1 MNDLVIA
8 IAATAG
14 PPMAT
19 LGMNVAPALALAV
32 LGLLV
37 LAALGAIIVL
47 VALDTRRQRRVPL
60 FRADI
65 TVEEQETLPPQSRL
79 TLLPGSVE
87 VRSSEPS

>member
-1 MNDLVIA
+1 VSR
-8 IAATAG
+8 
-14 PPMAT
+14 
-19 LGMNVAPALALAV
+19 AV

-37 LAALGAIIVL
+37 LAALGDIVVL
-47 VALDTRRQRRVPL
+47 VARDTRRQRRVSL

-79 TLLPGSVE
+79 TLLPSSIE